1 MSFGYIILGFGS
13 SASHLTAPAA
23 SFNENSGGP
32 VASGT
37 TVTFTDTS
45 SNSPT
50 SWSWSVSI
58 AVGSGSYSFAG
69 GTNSSS
75 QNPQVT
81 LTNSDPHAPAIFRFV
96 LTATNAAGSGAS
108 SPVDVIVN
116 P

>member
-45 SNSPT
+45 SNSA
-50 SWSWSVSI
+50 SDDI
-58 AVGSGSYSFAG
+58 ASYKAATFVCSGNNTWIRIG
-69 GTNSSS
+69 
-75 QNPQVT
+75 
-81 LTNSDPHAPAIFRFV
+81 
-96 LTATNAAGSGAS
+96 
-108 SPVDVIVN
+108 
-116 P
+116 